1 MLCFF
6 FLFFVLLLTL
16 YCDLFW
22 QLAKQGEGKVFA
34 TDTIVATLMACARSQ
49 YSWDIVV
56 TVMEETVIVLISIGH
71 SAACICD
78 VPSYQFCCLLSPS
91 VILYQ
96 MAIPF
101 NDLTGKSDIY
111 GGIY

>member
-56 TVMEETVIVLISIGH
+56 TVMEETVIVLIVKSLLVLVQH
-71 SAACICD
+71 VYVMSHLTSFAA
-78 VPSYQFCCLLSPS
+78 Y
-91 VILYQ
+91 
-96 MAIPF
+96 
-101 NDLTGKSDIY
+101 
-111 GGIY
+111 